1 MTTWAKPWNAPE
13 TVETAPVE
21 KTVTV
26 PAAEP
31 VAEEP
36 KKPAKKAADTPAE

>member
-13 TVETAPVE
+13 AAESAPVE
-21 KTVTV
+21 KTVPV
-26 PAAEP
+26 VEAP

-36 KKPAKKAADTPAE
+36 KKPVKKAADTPAE